1 MRGADI
7 EDPQACPRGLR
18 HSFGVAAVTAGVPPR
33 ECEVCA
39 GTGELTGP
47 YVQAHA
53 NAHVRGAPRDERGRV
68 RKLSVVP
75 VRARRGPRRADA

>member
-1 MRGADI
+1 MTTPRKCD
-7 EDPQACPRGLR
+7 ACDGTGRR
-18 HSFGVAAVTAGVPPR
+18 RPR

-68 RKLSVVP
+68 RELSVVP
-75 VRARRGPRRADA
+75 VRARRGPRRADT